1 MAASQNKG
9 TSGKKNTSNGKTT
22 KKTTASKAAQKN
34 ARTAKGAAPAGNKQ
48 VGAVVLFA
56 VALFLL
62 FLAFING
69 GNVWAVLQGA
79 FFGLF
84 GVMAYI
90 IPFLLIVVAVLI
102 SMDKDSVSLR
112 PKVLLAALLIWFLC
126 SAIYVFAGDGAPAGF
141 GSAVAG
147 AYKLGSEG
155 LSGGAIGALL
165 GAPLLMMF
173 GYKLPAGLTLIL
185 LAFVTLMLLTGT
197 TLVRLYHMIVEP
209 AEKARTGSISRS
221 RRSGSTGSGRS
232 ASGSLP

>member
-9 TSGKKNTSNGKTT
+9 TSGKKNPSNSRST
-22 KKTTASKAAQKN
+22 KKSTASKAAQKN
-34 ARTAKGAAPAGNKQ
+34 ARTAKGTAPAGNKQ

-90 IPFLLIVVAVLI
+90 IPFLLIIVAVLI

-126 SAIYVFAGDGAPAGF
+126 SAIYVFAGDGAPGGF

-155 LSGGAIGALL
+155 LSGGAIGAIL

-185 LAFVTLMLLTGT
+185 LAFV
-197 TLVRLYHMIVEP
+197 
-209 AEKARTGSISRS
+209 
-221 RRSGSTGSGRS
+221 
-232 ASGSLP
+232 